1 MNNLK
6 AHESLKKHIDI
17 LKQLT
22 AESEIL
28 KHTIEVLKDENY
40 KLKQKIG
47 NNHRIVEEMQLNE
60 NRNILENN
68 LEKANSLE
76 MVNNQNELETIS
88 KKYRN
93 NVENFLQLYNVGTT
107 NSYDLNNNGENW
119 KENNKN
125 NKNCNNNNQN
135 RRNNNSEKV
144 EVPKLLFILY
154 KKKSL

>member
-47 NNHRIVEEMQLNE
+47 NNHRIVDEMQLNE

-68 LEKANSLE
+68 LENANNLE
-76 MVNNQNELETIS
+76 MANNRNGKNNELETIS
-88 KKYRN
+88 KKYKN

-119 KENNKN
+119 KENNN
-125 NKNCNNNNQN
+125 NKNKK
-135 RRNNNSEKV
+135 RNNSEKM